1 MPLSFA
7 TTKNKKQKTNSR
19 CLTKNMG
26 SSTATDSACPD
37 TIGNLPVPP
46 PSAYNIQ
53 TNSKGQTTV
62 IGIEG
67 SANKVGVGVLRYD
80 PQTKSYETLSNP
92 RKTYVPPTGQGF
104 LPKETAYHHQNHII
118 ALIRAALI
126 EAFPD
131 QPNPSS
137 EISAICFT
145 KGPGMGGPLRSCA
158 IAARTLS
165 KMWNI
170 PLVGVNHCVG
180 HIEMGRVATG
190 AYDPVVLYV
199 SGGNTQVIAF
209 SDGRYRIFGET

>member
-1 MPLSFA
+1 M
-7 TTKNKKQKTNSR
+7 
-19 CLTKNMG
+19 
-26 SSTATDSACPD
+26 
-37 TIGNLPVPP
+37 
-46 PSAYNIQ
+46 
-53 TNSKGQTTV
+53 
-62 IGIEG
+62 
-67 SANKVGVGVLRYD
+67 
-80 PQTKSYETLSNP
+80 
-92 RKTYVPPTGQGF
+92 
-104 LPKETAYHHQNHII
+104 
-118 ALIRAALI
+118 RAALA
-126 EAFPD
+126 EAFPNESD
-131 QPNPSS
+131 PSS

-165 KMWNI
+165 KIWNI